1 MNGPVI
7 ADRQFT
13 IEFLLDRSARPG
25 ALPLSLGFVQSWS
38 GNNRRGPGP
47 LAEFVRR
54 GRESTLEQYLLLH
67 ATASGEKEGFNVRL
81 PAASWARAIGGWF
94 DSTTGEIE
102 AAALHAVSR
111 NWKLLRE
118 LQLVETERVSRQVRA
133 TVLADDGSGRP
144 YVHPGKGRRDDRLD
158 GPGYLQLPYAYWK
171 EGWHEKLSLAAKAML
186 LISLYPGNGFPLPLG
201 KLPRWY
207 GISESTGERG
217 LTELAEKRL
226 LHREKHRRPDVESP
240 VGFTDANY
248 YELLPPFGPR
258 ATRSKLAHENW
269 VGVQPNALDGTVRTK
284 KPKRKRVRK

>member
-1 MNGPVI
+1 MSGPVI

-13 IEFLLDRSARPG
+13 IELLLERSARPG
-25 ALPLSLGFVQSWS
+25 ALPLSLGFVQSFS

-54 GRESTLEQYLLLH
+54 GRENTLEQYLLLH
-67 ATASGEKEGFNVRL
+67 ATASGGEEGFDVRL

-94 DSTTGEIE
+94 DPETGKVE

-118 LQLVETERVSRQVRA
+118 LQLVETQRVGRQVRA

-144 YVHPGKGRRDDRLD
+144 YEHPGKGRKDEKLD

-171 EGWHEKLSLAAKAML
+171 ERWHEKLSLPAKAML
-186 LISLYPGNGFPLPLG
+186 LISLYPGNGFPLPLA

-207 GISESTGERG
+207 GISESSGERG
-217 LTELAEKRL
+217 LTELIDNRL
-226 LHREKHRRPDVESP
+226 LHREKHRRPDIESP

-258 ATRSKLAHENW
+258 AARSKLAHENW
-269 VGVQPNALDGTVRTK
+269 GGVQPAAASGAGREKRT
-284 KPKRKRVRK
+284 KRKRAKK